1 MPAPDAVDLIVE
13 QWRRERPDC
22 DASPMEIFGR
32 LVRAARLAEA
42 SQDVVFARFGLTG
55 PDFDVL
61 ATLRR
66 TGEPF
71 RLSPTELRRT
81 SMVSSAGVT
90 KRIDRLERMGLV
102 RRLPDPTDR
111 RGVLIELTTRARRR
125 VDEVVEEHLEN
136 EERLLAP
143 LSAGQRQRVAGS
155 LRLLLACLEDAS
167 PQ

>member
-1 MPAPDAVDLIVE
+1 MTNPDAVDLIVE

-32 LVRAARLAEA
+32 LVRAERLVEA
-42 SQDVVFARFGLTG
+42 SQEEVFGRFGLTG

-66 TGEPF
+66 AGEPF
-71 RLSPTELRRT
+71 RLSPTELRHT
-81 SMVSSAGVT
+81 TMVSSAGVT

-111 RGVLIELTTRARRR
+111 RGVLIELTARARRR

-136 EERLLAP
+136 EERLLAR
-143 LSAGQRQRVAGS
+143 LSAGQRLRVAGS
-155 LRLLLACLEDAS
+155 LRLLLACLEDEPA
-167 PQ
+167 